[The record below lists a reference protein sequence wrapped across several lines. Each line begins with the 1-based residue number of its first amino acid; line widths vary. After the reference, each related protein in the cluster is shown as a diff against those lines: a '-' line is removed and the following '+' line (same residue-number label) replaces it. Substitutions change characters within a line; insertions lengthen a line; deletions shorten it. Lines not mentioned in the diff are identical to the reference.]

1 MNPNFGRR
9 AALRRGLYVA
19 GGLVVVGPAAGL
31 LSACGGDDDDDTAGT
46 TGATGATTGTTPG
59 TTAGTSAATT
69 GASTSGAL
77 VPVSYQLSWLPT
89 VEHCG
94 TYIAIEE
101 GIFAAKGLTVT
112 PIPGGPNKQTVATVV
127 SGQAMIG
134 GDGADNIGAGRAE
147 GAPVKIFGARLQKNP
162 LCVMSL
168 AATPITTPDEL
179 IGTTIGVAQ
188 GNQTPWDV
196 FLKVVGLDASE
207 INVVPV
213 QFDPAPTAN
222 GEVQGQVVFAINEPA
237 QLQVQGIETNT
248 LLFADFGF
256 SIFAGCYFATEDTIK
271 NNKDALV
278 KFLEGERAGFEQN
291 LADPALGTK
300 YTLEIYGKDLGL
312 DPGQQQAQSELL
324 ASVMVTPN
332 TEANGLLSLSP
343 DDIAANIE
351 TLGIAGVDI
360 DADLFTTEILEAM
373 S

>member
-1 MNPNFGRR
+1 MNPSYGRR
-9 AALRRGLYVA
+9 AALRRGLHVV
-19 GGLVVVGPAAGL
+19 GGLVVVGPAASL
-31 LSACGGDDDDDTAGT
+31 LSSCGGDDDDDTAGT
-46 TGATGATTGTTPG
+46 AAGTTGTTPG
-59 TTAGTSAATT
+59 TTAGTSAGTT
-69 GASTSGAL
+69 GGSAAGSL

-94 TYIAIEE
+94 TYIAIED
-101 GIFAAKGLTVT
+101 GIFAGKGLAVT

-127 SGQAMIG
+127 GGQAMIG
-134 GDGADNIGAGRAE
+134 GDGADNVGAGRAE

-168 AATPITTPDEL
+168 AATPITTPEEL
-179 IGTTIGVAQ
+179 LGKTIGVAQ

-196 FLKVVGLDASE
+196 FLKVAGLDASQ
-207 INVVPV
+207 IDVVPV

-237 QLQVQGIETNT
+237 QLQVQGVETST

-271 NNKDALV
+271 EHKDTLV
-278 KFLEGERAGFEQN
+278 KFLEGERAGFEAN

-300 YTLEIYGKDLGL
+300 YTIEVYGKDLGL

-332 TEANGLLSLSP
+332 TDANGLLSLSP
-343 DDIAANIE
+343 DDVAANIE
-351 TLGIAGVDI
+351 TLGIAGVDL
-360 DADLFTTEILEAM
+360 DESLFTTEILEAM